1 MKPAHIIAV
10 PRLPVQDRGHPRQDR
25 ACSAGEDSSRVC
37 QKTRAEVQALVS
49 FSGDLHMSIGL
60 MICQKG
66 HHDDVI
72 SDNRSTIFTFYIH
85 QVFERLQ
92 FPQALA
98 FRLS

>member
-1 MKPAHIIAV
+1 MIVDIHTKTGLVLKVKIV
-10 PRLPVQDRGHPRQDR
+10 
-25 ACSAGEDSSRVC
+25 SRFC
-37 QKTRAEVQALVS
+37 QKARTEVQALVS

-66 HHDDVI
+66 YHDDVI

-92 FPQALA
+92 FPQALD